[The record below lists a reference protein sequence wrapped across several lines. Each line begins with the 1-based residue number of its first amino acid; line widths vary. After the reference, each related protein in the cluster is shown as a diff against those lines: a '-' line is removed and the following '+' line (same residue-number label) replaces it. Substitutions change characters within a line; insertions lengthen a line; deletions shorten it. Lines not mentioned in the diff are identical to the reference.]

1 MSPHS
6 ASLSKTDDGTRRN
19 KTKREV
25 ALALAP
31 PTPRRAH
38 RSINR
43 DTEVIPSRRST
54 LMLCCFYRAALCY
67 LLFVP
72 PMVSMAMTTPAR
84 KHVSSSR
91 SSSFSEKGRVELFF
105 KSPSELRDRVRFL
118 RSSGISSFNLVNKDK
133 KDDVEAWIDSIREV
147 YPEADV
153 CAHYSLKHNKVPRK
167 GNDEHGELLLKSLEG
182 TGADEVLLVSGGGK
196 KKAWNTVAAL
206 RALQTAADGR
216 RRTSVGGKN
225 NNSKNKNK
233 NTAGVAFPN
242 IAVAYN
248 PYFPSRC
255 DLDRENQR
263 LKEKLATGCVSKIY
277 LQFGTDPEALKNG
290 LEFIRENSSNN
301 NSNNNNNNNGSDAIA
316 IAGSLFLPTKKLIA
330 QQKFRPW
337 NGVFL
342 GDRFLNGPG
351 EATAIVIETM
361 KLYEAHNVEMLWE
374 APGIRTETD
383 MDAVRELLA
392 AASGV
397 SPDDSKQNRTN
408 HGTTTTGG
416 PVAAKRPRRA
426 AAGGTESRA

>member
-1 MSPHS
+1 
-6 ASLSKTDDGTRRN
+6 
-19 KTKREV
+19 
-25 ALALAP
+25 
-31 PTPRRAH
+31 
-38 RSINR
+38 
-43 DTEVIPSRRST
+43 
-54 LMLCCFYRAALCY
+54 
-67 LLFVP
+67 
-72 PMVSMAMTTPAR
+72 MVSMAMTKPAR

-91 SSSFSEKGRVELFF
+91 SSSLSEKGRVELFF

-118 RSSGISSFNLVNKDK
+118 RSSGVSSFNLVNKDK
-133 KDDVEAWIDSIREV
+133 KDDVEAWVDTIREV
-147 YPEADV
+147 CPEADV

-206 RALQTAADGR
+206 RALQKAADGGG
-216 RRTSVGGKN
+216 RTSSVGEN
-225 NNSKNKNK
+225 NNNKNQ
-233 NTAGVAFPN
+233 NTAGVAFPK

-248 PYFPSRC
+248 PYFPSRD

-290 LEFIRENSSNN
+290 LGFIRE
-301 NSNNNNNNNGSDAIA
+301 NNNNNNGSDAIA

-397 SPDDSKQNRTN
+397 SPDDSKKN
-408 HGTTTTGG
+408 HGTTAAGG

-426 AAGGTESRA
+426 AAGGIESRA